1 MEENHLNNQDLK
13 QLLKE
18 YEQKRESAQIKCE
31 EKINKLYDENPKL
44 SKIVDDINK
53 TSIELSKSILLSNKE
68 KTISLQENL
77 KKLKK
82 DKNKLLK
89 DLNISDSFFKPEY
102 ECKKCNDT
110 GYLINDGNIMC
121 SCLKQRLINVQYN
134 KSNIYN
140 LEKDSFE
147 NFNDNLLSN
156 KPDEKKYNSTLSPRD
171 NIKNIKEIAMKFIE
185 NFDDPNEK
193 NLLFTGNTGLGK
205 TYLSNC
211 IANEILKQ
219 GKTVLYQTAPIM
231 LDAIID
237 YRFGKTDG
245 FIYNNIL
252 NSDLLIIDDLGTEN
266 LNGLKFTELFN
277 VINTRILNQNN
288 HITKTIISTNLSLNN
303 LFQNYDER
311 IFSRLAGYYNICRFY
326 GDDIRI
332 NKR

>member
-1 MEENHLNNQDLK
+1 MEETHLNNQDLK

-18 YEQKRESAQIKCE
+18 YEQKRELAQRNYE
-31 EKINKLYDENPKL
+31 NKIDNLYATNPKL
-44 SKIVDDINK
+44 SKIVDEINK
-53 TSIELSKSILLSNKE
+53 TSINLSKSILLNNTE
-68 KTISLQENL
+68 QITFLQKKIDEL
-77 KKLKK
+77 KNN
-82 DKNKLLK
+82 KNKLLK
-89 DLNISDSFFKPEY
+89 DLNISDSFFSPEY

-110 GYLINDGNIMC
+110 GYLINDSNIMC
-121 SCLKQRLINVQYN
+121 SCLKQKLINLQYN

-147 NFNDNLLSN
+147 NFNDNLLSD
-156 KPDEKKYNSTLSPRD
+156 KPDENKYNSNISPRD
-171 NIKNIKEIAMKFIE
+171 NINNIKNLAIRFIE

-205 TYLSNC
+205 TFLSNC
-211 IANEILKQ
+211 IANEILKK

-245 FIYNNIL
+245 FVYNNIL
-252 NSDLLIIDDLGTEN
+252 NADLLIIDDLGTEN
-266 LNGLKFTELFN
+266 
-277 VINTRILNQNN
+277 
-288 HITKTIISTNLSLNN
+288 LNN

>member
-1 MEENHLNNQDLK
+1 MEETHLNNQDLK

-18 YEQKRESAQIKCE
+18 YEQKRELAQRNYE
-31 EKINKLYDENPKL
+31 NKIDNLYATNPKL
-44 SKIVDDINK
+44 SKIVDEINK
-53 TSIELSKSILLSNKE
+53 TSINLSKSILLNNTE
-68 KTISLQENL
+68 QITFLQKKIDEL
-77 KKLKK
+77 KNN
-82 DKNKLLK
+82 KNKLLK
-89 DLNISDSFFKPEY
+89 DLNISDSFFSPEY

-110 GYLINDGNIMC
+110 GYLINDSNIMC
-121 SCLKQRLINVQYN
+121 SCLKQKLINLQYN

-147 NFNDNLLSN
+147 NFNDNLLSD
-156 KPDEKKYNSTLSPRD
+156 KPDENKYNSNISPRD
-171 NIKNIKEIAMKFIE
+171 NINNIKNLAIRFIE

-205 TYLSNC
+205 TFLSNC
-211 IANEILKQ
+211 IANEILKK

-245 FIYNNIL
+245 FVYNNIL
-252 NSDLLIIDDLGTEN
+252 NADLLIIDDLGTEN
-266 LNGLKFTELFN
+266 LNNLKFTELFN

-303 LFQNYDER
+303 LFQNYNER

>member
-1 MEENHLNNQDLK
+1 MNNQDLK

-18 YEQKRESAQIKCE
+18 YEQKREFAKQKCE
-31 EKINKLYDENPKL
+31 KEVEELYLKNPKL
-44 SKIVDDINK
+44 SNIVDNINK
-53 TSIELSKSILLSNKE
+53 TSINLSKSILLNNSEETFSLQKQLEELKKE
-68 KTISLQENL
+68 KN
-77 KKLKK
+77 
-82 DKNKLLK
+82 NLLK
-89 DLNISDSFFKPEY
+89 DLNINNSFFEPEY

-110 GYLINDGNIMC
+110 GYLVHNNSVMC
-121 SCLKQRLINVQYN
+121 ACLKQKLIDLQYN

-140 LEKDSFE
+140 LEKDSFDT
-147 NFNDNLLSN
+147 FNDDLLSD
-156 KPDEKKYNSTLSPRD
+156 KVDENKYNSKISPRENIN
-171 NIKNIKEIAMKFIE
+171 NIKKLAFDFI
-185 NFDDPNEK
+185 NKFDDPNEN

-205 TYLSNC
+205 TFLSNC

-231 LDAIID
+231 LDEIID
-237 YRFGKTDG
+237 YRFGKKDS
-245 FIYNNIL
+245 FIYDNIL
-252 NSDLLIIDDLGTEN
+252 NADLLIIDDLGTEN

-277 VINTRILNQNN
+277 VINTRLLNQNN

-332 NKR
+332 NKK

>member
-1 MEENHLNNQDLK
+1 MEETRLNNQDLK

-18 YEQKRESAQIKCE
+18 YEQKRELAQRNYE
-31 EKINKLYDENPKL
+31 NKIDNLYATNPKL
-44 SKIVDDINK
+44 SKIVDEINK
-53 TSIELSKSILLSNKE
+53 TSINLSKSILLNNTE
-68 KTISLQENL
+68 QITFLQKKIDEL
-77 KKLKK
+77 KNN
-82 DKNKLLK
+82 KNKLLK
-89 DLNISDSFFKPEY
+89 DLNISDSFFSPEY

-110 GYLINDGNIMC
+110 GYLNENSSIMC
-121 SCLKQRLINVQYN
+121 TCLKQKLINVQYN

-147 NFNDNLLSN
+147 NFNDNLLSD
-156 KPDEKKYNSTLSPRD
+156 KPDENKYNSNISPRD
-171 NIKNIKEIAMKFIE
+171 NINNIKDLAIRFIE

-205 TYLSNC
+205 TFLSNC
-211 IANEILKQ
+211 IANEILKK

-245 FIYNNIL
+245 FVYNNIL
-252 NSDLLIIDDLGTEN
+252 NADLLIIDDLGTEN
-266 LNGLKFTELFN
+266 LNNLKFTELFN